1 MSEPYLAEIRV
12 FSFNFPPQS
21 WAFCNGQ
28 TMAISQFA
36 ALFSIL
42 GTNYG
47 GNGTSTFQLPNLQ
60 GNVATSQGQGLGL
73 SNYVVGE
80 TFGVTQVNLLITQV
94 PAHRHQAVAGNN
106 VAFAS
111 QSATPTSTSYL
122 GREKT
127 GSYAATANTTLAATA
142 IGLTGGSQAHS
153 NMMPTLAMNYSIA
166 LAGIFPT
173 RN

>member
-1 MSEPYLAEIRV
+1 MSNVYLAEIRV
-12 FSFNFPPQS
+12 FSFNFAPRG

-28 TMAISQFA
+28 TLSISQFT

-42 GTNYG
+42 GTSYG

-60 GNVATSQGQGLGL
+60 GNVAVGQGQGLGL
-73 SNYVVGE
+73 SNYVLGE
-80 TFGVTQVNLLITQV
+80 TLGVNQVILSISQV
-94 PAHRHQAVAGNN
+94 PGHTHQAVAGNN

-111 QSATPTSTSYL
+111 QSTTPTATSYL

-127 GSYAATANTTLAATA
+127 GSYAATANSTLAATA
-142 IGLTGGSQAHS
+142 IGLAGGNQAHS
-153 NMMPTLAMNYSIA
+153 NTMPTLAMNCCIA
-166 LAGIFPT
+166 MEGIFPT